1 MKVEISDTFH
11 FPPEIIFAVLTD
23 IRCHS
28 DWLSGTIELASLSE
42 HPARLGTKWEH
53 FSDLLGRRVLISNK
67 CNLYKTNSKFG
78 WVTIKPLAF
87 QTTFFL
93 QPGSD
98 STGLGC
104 GMEWES
110 TGVAHMA
117 EPLLVKETSE
127 RVAKSLAGMKT
138 YLLTYTKPTK

>member
-11 FPPEIIFAVLTD
+11 FPSETIFAVLTD
-23 IRCHS
+23 IRHHP
-28 DWLSGTIELASLSE
+28 DWLNGTIELASLSE
-42 HPARLGTKWEH
+42 HPARLGTIWEH
-53 FSDLLGRRVLISNK
+53 FSDLLGRQVLISNK

-78 WVTIKPLAF
+78 WVTGKPLAF

-98 STGLGC
+98 STGLSC

-117 EPLLVKETSE
+117 EPLLVKENSE
-127 RVAKSLAGMKT
+127 RIAKSLAGLKA
-138 YLLTYTKPTK
+138 YLHATTKPAE